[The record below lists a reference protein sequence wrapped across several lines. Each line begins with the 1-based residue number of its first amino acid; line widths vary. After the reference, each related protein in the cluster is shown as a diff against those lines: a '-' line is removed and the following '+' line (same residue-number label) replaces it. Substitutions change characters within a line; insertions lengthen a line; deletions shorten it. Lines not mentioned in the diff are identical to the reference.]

1 MKKKQEI
8 NIRSLVINRRYLI
21 FSGIGIL
28 VVLMVVFLGIIPQV
42 NNLLDMRRE
51 IDSGQERLSILRQ
64 KTIDLENIEAREAYD
79 SLESVNRLLP
89 SKKPLLE
96 LLTALDLVSGKNNVT
111 FVDLSLSPGKIASE
125 SAEFLDVAKTTSRRK
140 KIQSSTGDGY
150 DSLVVE
156 LEIFGLFNNVQQFF
170 LDIEKVAPLTTITS
184 LSLDIK
190 SDNII
195 RPSDEV
201 QAEVVLGSYYFTQSV
216 AAGLG
221 SSLPNIG
228 NKEREIIEEIKNYLY
243 PTINVQKQI
252 EMIDNGTDSKFIA
265 ESVLMNIEKIKKFRM
280 SSSVKQN
287 RINFFATIV

>member
-252 EMIDNGTDSKFIA
+252 EGGGLEDLFGLSLR
-265 ESVLMNIEKIKKFRM
+265 EIEEN
-280 SSSVKQN
+280 QLLEN
-287 RINFFATIV
+287 

>member
-51 IDSGQERLSILRQ
+51 IDSGQEGLSILRQ

-140 KIQSSTGDGY
+140 KVQSSTGDGY

-243 PTINVQKQI
+243 PSINVQKQI
-252 EMIDNGTDSKFIA
+252 EGGGLEDLFGLSLR
-265 ESVLMNIEKIKKFRM
+265 EIEEG
-280 SSSVKQN
+280 QLLEN
-287 RINFFATIV
+287 

>member
-140 KIQSSTGDGY
+140 KVQSPTGDGY

-228 NKEREIIEEIKNYLY
+228 NKEQEIIEEIKNYFY

-252 EMIDNGTDSKFIA
+252 EGGGLEDLFGLSLR
-265 ESVLMNIEKIKKFRM
+265 EIEEN
-280 SSSVKQN
+280 QLLGN
-287 RINFFATIV
+287 